1 MLNEELLQSSAGV
14 FYLALQA
21 TLPFQQDT
29 CFLPK
34 RPSKTRSRALLLVRC
49 TEGIGEAAHINVN
62 LKRQRKKFRPKLAVV
77 LFL

>member
-49 TEGIGEAAHINVN
+49 TERGLVKQLTLTST
-62 LKRQRKKFRPKLAVV
+62 LKDKERNSDLN
-77 LFL
+77 

>member
-21 TLPFQQDT
+21 TLPFQRDT

-49 TEGIGEAAHINVN
+49 TERGLVKQLTLMST
-62 LKRQRKKFRPKLAVV
+62 LKDKERNSDLN
-77 LFL
+77 